1 MILEQEIC
9 QAFISLG
16 NDPLGSIDVVSH
28 VVVGVNDSEGIARDR
43 IDVDL

>member
-16 NDPLGSIDVVSH
+16 YDPLGSIDVVSH
-28 VVVGVNDSEGIARDR
+28 VVVGVNDSERIARNR